1 MKIIRHMGIVAIGLF
16 VILGL
21 PYIILQPS
29 FGSENELDGVTSA
42 SVILDQPSGDYV
54 VFINKDRRKNEDT
67 LNTWITFFSGGEI
80 SYVFE
85 DIICYVADNDASGL
99 QMAESLRSKLPEN
112 QMLVKTENGTLMMSK
127 AEHGVFDIIVMSVEA
142 AEMYD
147 VTVLSGLPETQV
159 CTLHNERGPEASFKG
174 LSDEK
179 PNYRRMPD
187 EHMELCKESF
197 RDLPDENIE
206 LRQGTFRGLPD
217 EIIEWDQR
225 TFRGLP
231 DEIIEWDQRTFRGL
245 PDEIMEWSQRSFMA
259 SPWVQG
265 KKGLTASSWKR
276 DGMDFP
282 DWQGEK
288 SNTIL
293 GVLVSEKGG
302 EALSALLGEKSEVAY
317 MGWVSLSS
325 FREVVV

>member
-127 AEHGVFDIIVMSVEA
+127 AEHGVFDIIVMSAEA

-159 CTLHNERGPEASFKG
+159 CTLHNESGAEASFKG

-179 PNYRRMPD
+179 IELYQGIFRGMTD
-187 EHMELCKESF
+187 EHIELCQESF
-197 RDLPDENIE
+197 RDLPDETMD

-217 EIIEWDQR
+217 EIMEWDQR
-225 TFRGLP
+225 
-231 DEIIEWDQRTFRGL
+231 
-245 PDEIMEWSQRSFMA
+245 SFIA

-265 KKGLTASSWKR
+265 KKGLIASSWKR
-276 DGMDFP
+276 DGMGFP
-282 DWQGEK
+282 DWQDEK
-288 SNTIL
+288 SNSVL
-293 GVLVSEKGG
+293 EVLVSEKGG
-302 EALSALLGEKSEVAY
+302 EALSALLGEKCEEAY
-317 MGWVSLSS
+317 TGWVPLSS

>member
-127 AEHGVFDIIVMSVEA
+127 AEHGVFDIIVMSAEA

-159 CTLHNERGPEASFKG
+159 CTLHNESGQEVSFKG
-174 LSDEK
+174 MPDEK
-179 PNYRRMPD
+179 MELYQGTFRGIPD

-197 RDLPDENIE
+197 RDLPDENMELCQESFRDLPDETME
-206 LRQGTFRGLPD
+206 LRQGA
-217 EIIEWDQR
+217 
-225 TFRGLP
+225 
-231 DEIIEWDQRTFRGL
+231 FRGL

-259 SPWVQG
+259 SLWVQG

-276 DGMDFP
+276 DRMDFP

-288 SNTIL
+288 SNMIL